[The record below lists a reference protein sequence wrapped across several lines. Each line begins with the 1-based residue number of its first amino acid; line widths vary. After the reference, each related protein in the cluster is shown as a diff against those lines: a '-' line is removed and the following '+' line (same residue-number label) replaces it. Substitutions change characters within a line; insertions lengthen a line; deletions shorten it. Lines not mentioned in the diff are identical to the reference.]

1 MDRRVSRSKY
11 QASYQVQTAT
21 TEAYRTLDLEPGTD
35 LGSVRKAYRLLVKV
49 WHPDRFANDPKLQA
63 FSDEKLKDINASYE
77 AIVAYLASGWE
88 ENNLPK
94 PDAGPKP
101 TPGSTLSASGMY
113 KSGLERFYAGDRQGA
128 EQLFLQAAERG
139 DAEAQYAYGY
149 FLYEEG
155 YLPLEADKYF
165 ARVLKWWTRAAD
177 QGHTEA
183 QFMVGTFYQLGLGT
197 PFNEPE
203 ALKWLKLAASQG
215 HQGAHRWLC
224 NIILRKLDTVRRVK
238 LALEPPQAPPWR
250 T

>member
-1 MDRRVSRSKY
+1 M
-11 QASYQVQTAT
+11 QTTT
-21 TEAYRTLDLEPGTD
+21 TEAYRTLDLEPGAD
-35 LGSVRKAYRLLVKV
+35 LGSVRQAYRLLVKV

-77 AIVAYLASGWE
+77 AIVAYLARGWE
-88 ENNLPK
+88 ENTPQK

-128 EQLFLQAAERG
+128 EQLFLEAAERG

-149 FLYEEG
+149 LLYEEG

-165 ARVLKWWTRAAD
+165 ARVLKWWKRAAE

-183 QFMVGTFYQLGLGT
+183 QFMAGTFYQLGLGT

-203 ALKWLKLAASQG
+203 ALKWLKLAAFQG

-238 LALEPPQAPPWR
+238 LALEPPKAPPWPS
-250 T
+250 